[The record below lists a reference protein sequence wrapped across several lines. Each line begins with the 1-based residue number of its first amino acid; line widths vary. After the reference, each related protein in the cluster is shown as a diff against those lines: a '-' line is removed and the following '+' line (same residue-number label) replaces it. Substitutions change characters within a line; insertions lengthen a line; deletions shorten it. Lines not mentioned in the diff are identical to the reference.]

1 MLVGVRESLG
11 LTQIDIAVRLGK
23 PQSFVSKY
31 ERGERRLDLPE
42 AIEVLRAIDV
52 DPLEFLAEYLQRV
65 APVACSFQVTD

>member
-52 DPLEFLAEYLQRV
+52 DPLEFLAEYLQRI